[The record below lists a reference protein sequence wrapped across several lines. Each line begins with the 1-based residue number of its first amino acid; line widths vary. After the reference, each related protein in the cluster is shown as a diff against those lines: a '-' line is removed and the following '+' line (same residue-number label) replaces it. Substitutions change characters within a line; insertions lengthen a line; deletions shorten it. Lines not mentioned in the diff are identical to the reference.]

1 MKVFLNWWCRKNWMP
16 SSGLAEETEAHWVTS
31 HHATTL
37 ILWLQRK
44 ITLGVTQLKVNPG
57 SSLYQMHGYC
67 DWSVNQQ
74 IIESLKLEKNTKII
88 QSNCQLIATVPTKWS
103 KTTGNGQG
111 IQEKYICSRQRIW
124 QAKCSQIRRKKHL
137 LKFAELCETK
147 MIQKTICMSEE
158 DNQNIPPN
166 FSSVKPVKDPAS
178 WYCNRFSGVSRG
190 LQPSEPFTSPITG
203 NSGSYWTSRASFKDQ
218 SKLVSN
224 IPCHKRNSQL
234 W

>member
-74 IIESLKLEKNTKII
+74 IIESLRLEKNTKII
-88 QSNCQLIATVPTKWS
+88 QSNCQPIATVPTKWS

-137 LKFAELCETK
+137 LKFAELRETK
-147 MIQKTICMSEE
+147 MIL
-158 DNQNIPPN
+158 
-166 FSSVKPVKDPAS
+166 
-178 WYCNRFSGVSRG
+178 SRR
-190 LQPSEPFTSPITG
+190 QFAWVRRTTRTSPPI
-203 NSGSYWTSRASFKDQ
+203 
-218 SKLVSN
+218 LVV
-224 IPCHKRNSQL
+224 
-234 W
+234 